1 MLNNRITGSEVLLRW
16 HHPEFG
22 NIPPDEFI
30 YIAGKSGF
38 ICDLGE
44 WVLEQALKSCRHW
57 IDLGFKTMSVSVNVS
72 SIQFKRGQFDL
83 IVKSLINHYGLEVK
97 NLILEITESLLLDV
111 QQDLEKCVAAIRKL
125 GIRLA
130 IDDFGPVIQT

>member
-1 MLNNRITGSEVLLRW
+1 MCL
-16 HHPEFG
+16 
-22 NIPPDEFI
+22 
-30 YIAGKSGF
+30 
-38 ICDLGE
+38 
-44 WVLEQALKSCRHW
+44 
-57 IDLGFKTMSVSVNVS
+57 
-72 SIQFKRGQFDL
+72 QFKRGQFDL